1 MTERARL
8 TAADDQHA
16 ELDPYDLLAVIA
28 GASDPD
34 LTVRVQR
41 VLAHALDE
49 RLYPD
54 APVSPED
61 EVLTLDFRYVFTRG
75 DVARLLSALTGG

>member
-1 MTERARL
+1 MTKRARL

-28 GASDPD
+28 GAPNPD

-49 RLYPD
+49 RVYPD
-54 APVSPED
+54 APPSPED
-61 EVLTLDFRYVFTRG
+61 EVLRLDFRHVFTRD
-75 DVARLLSALTGG
+75 DVARLLSTLTAG